1 MSTYKVLQD
10 IEAEDHIL
18 GPLTLRQFIF
28 GLIAAFFMYI
38 CFISVTK
45 GAPLL
50 LILFLPPALFT
61 GFFAIPFGGDQP
73 TELWALAKIRFYMKP
88 RKRIWDQSGAKEL
101 VTITVPKKI
110 EVQRTDGLSQMEVRS
125 RLSALGATLDSRGW
139 ATKNILA
146 NPTAAQTFMPGITVS
161 GDSDRLVPM
170 SSMPQ
175 PVPDNDITA
184 ADDML
189 DAQAS
194 PLAQQFDGMLT
205 ASAEAQRARLI
216 KEMSAA
222 RDQAEDELL
231 HPKPAPTAA
240 PTNQQWFAASPLT
253 PAQPTPAAA
262 AAAPAPAIPVA
273 DSPVVAQMQAPVFG
287 QAVDPT
293 EEDEALAASIKKRQ
307 SQLAQAKSRLYT
319 IGTQPAAEPPK
330 PPQPPVTAAPSP
342 AILELAKN
350 NDLNVATLARQAG
363 KTKEMKADDGEVV
376 VSLH

>member
-18 GPLTLRQFIF
+18 GPLSLRQFIF
-28 GLIAAFFMYI
+28 GLISAFFLYL
-38 CFISVTK
+38 CFIVVTR
-45 GAPLL
+45 GAPALL
-50 LILFLPPALFT
+50 AVFLPPALFA

-88 RKRIWDQSGAKEL
+88 RKRIWDQSGVKEL

-110 EVQRTDGLSQMEVRS
+110 EVQRTDGLSETEVRS

-139 ATKNILA
+139 ATKNVMAPSAMQAFL
-146 NPTAAQTFMPGITVS
+146 PGVMVS

-175 PVPDNDITA
+175 PVPDYSVTA

-189 DAQAS
+189 DDQAS

-205 ASAEAQRARLI
+205 ASAQAQRARLI
-216 KEMSAA
+216 QEMSDA
-222 RDQAEDELL
+222 RDQAEEAMLN
-231 HPKPAPTAA
+231 PAPVA
-240 PTNQQWFAASPLT
+240 PTNDQQWFSKSPLAAAQPIVQPINAPT
-253 PAQPTPAAA
+253 VPAQRVPLDPVSSPFPAANPFIQA
-262 AAAPAPAIPVA
+262 AY
-273 DSPVVAQMQAPVFG
+273 
-287 QAVDPT
+287 PT
-293 EEDEALAASIKKRQ
+293 AEEEALAASIKERQ
-307 SQLAQAKSRLYT
+307 AQLAQANNRLQT
-319 IGTQPAAEPPK
+319 IATTPQMPPKPAEPP
-330 PPQPPVTAAPSP
+330 VTPAPSP
-342 AILELAKN
+342 AILDLAKN

-363 KTKEMKADDGEVV
+363 KAKEMKPDDGEVV